1 MCSMDYYFLMFDQ
14 FETLD
19 LFGPVEIFA
28 RTPGA
33 SLHYVSMNGGMVTSA
48 QGTTIVTSKAET
60 LPAESVLLVPGGQ
73 GTRRL
78 VTDRLF
84 LARLRELCG
93 SVEYI
98 LSVCT
103 GSALLAAAGILQGR
117 KATSNKI
124 AFDWVTAAG
133 DAEWIKKA
141 RWVRDGNI
149 YTSSGVSAGIDM
161 ALGFVADHYGMEAA
175 EANARKTEYLW
186 NRNAGDDPFA

>member
-1 MCSMDYYFLMFDQ
+1 MNYYFLLFDQ
-14 FETLD
+14 FESLD

-33 SLHYVSMNGGMVTSA
+33 SLHYISMDGGMVTSA
-48 QGTTIVTSKAET
+48 QAATVVTAKADT
-60 LPAESVLLVPGGQ
+60 LPAGSVLLVPGGM

-78 VTDRLF
+78 VRDSVF
-84 LARLRELCG
+84 LAKLAELCA
-93 SVEYI
+93 SADYI

-103 GSALLAAAGILQGR
+103 GSALLAAAGILQDR

-124 AFDWVTAAG
+124 AFDWVRSAG

-161 ALGFVADHYGMEAA
+161 ALGFVADHYGRDAA
-175 EANARKTEYLW
+175 EENARKAEYLW
-186 NRNAGDDPFA
+186 SCNAVDDPFAG